1 MKLPLFPL
9 NAVLFPGCR
18 LDLQIFEAR
27 YLDMISRCMK
37 QGTGFGVVTI
47 GEGRRSAKRRA
58 AWRWSAARPRS
69 ATGSSARTAC
79 WASAW
84 RAVGVSRCCRWR
96 SRPTSSAVGEIEWF
110 EDLPEQPL
118 TYEHNDLAALLSV
131 LAEHPMV
138 AALEMGGEPGG
149 QQDLANQLAYLLPF
163 DTERKL
169 ELLALPDAQMQLA
182 RIQVLLEHLQ
192 GELGID

>member
-1 MKLPLFPL
+1 GQHAEQRGEIVVFVRQGLLRQVFEP
-9 NAVLFPGCR
+9 
-18 LDLQIFEAR
+18 LDLADAE
-27 YLDMISRCMK
+27 L
-37 QGTGFGVVTI
+37 V
-47 GEGRRSAKRRA
+47 
-58 AWRWSAARPRS
+58 
-69 ATGSSARTAC
+69 
-79 WASAW
+79 
-84 RAVGVSRCCRWR
+84 
-96 SRPTSSAVGEIEWF
+96 
-110 EDLPEQPL
+110 
-118 TYEHNDLAALLSV
+118 
-131 LAEHPMV
+131 EHPMV